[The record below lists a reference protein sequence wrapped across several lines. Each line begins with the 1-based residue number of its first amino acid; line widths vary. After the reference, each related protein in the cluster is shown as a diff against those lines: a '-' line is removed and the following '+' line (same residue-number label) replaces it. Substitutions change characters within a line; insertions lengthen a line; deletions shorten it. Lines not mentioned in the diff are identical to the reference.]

1 MTNIILGTL
10 AQLDA
15 RSVWRHEAS
24 DFTPWLAQPDSLK
37 LLGDSLR
44 LGELTLQATEK
55 DVGEFS
61 ADIVAVEEGGAH
73 VLIENQLEATDHRH
87 LGQVLTYLAG
97 LEGDATVVWIATR
110 FREEHRAAID
120 WLNAN
125 TNERFDFFGVEIEV
139 LKIGDSAAAPRFNIV
154 AKPNDWSRAVGVASR
169 RLSEGASSEGQAFNQ
184 EYWLG
189 LKQSF
194 MAAGEKGHFPKPW
207 QAHWLPFKIGRSG
220 FGLHPCMLR
229 KERRIRFELYMH
241 QKGMPPKLA
250 YRQLEAQRSEI
261 ERELGTALDWQEL
274 PESTASRI
282 AVYLD
287 KVDLTDHNDWPR
299 QHTWIREQLHKFRRV
314 FSQRVQALELG
325 VVMAGQGQD
334 DAEVG

>member
-1 MTNIILGTL
+1 MTDIILGTL
-10 AQLDA
+10 SQLDA
-15 RSVWRHEAS
+15 RTVWKHEAS
-24 DFTPWLAQPDSLK
+24 DFTPWLAQPESLK
-37 LLGDSLR
+37 LLADTLR
-44 LGELTLQATEK
+44 LGELTLQATER
-55 DVGEFS
+55 DVGDFS
-61 ADIVAVEEGGAH
+61 ADIVALEEGGAH

-97 LEGDATVVWIATR
+97 LDGEATVVWIATR

-139 LKIGDSAAAPRFNIV
+139 LKIGDSAAAPRFNVV
-154 AKPNDWSRAVGVASR
+154 AKPNDWSRAVGVTSR
-169 RLSEGASSEGQAFNQ
+169 RVSEGGSSEGQTFNQ
-184 EYWLG
+184 EYSLG
-189 LKQSF
+189 LKESF

-207 QAHWLPFKIGRSG
+207 QAHWLPFKVGRSG
-220 FGLHPCMLR
+220 FGLHPVLLR

-250 YRQLEAQRSEI
+250 YRQLEAQRADI

-274 PESTASRI
+274 PDSTASRI
-282 AVYLD
+282 AVYLKD
-287 KVDLTDHNDWPR
+287 VGLTDRNDWPR
-299 QHTWIREQLHKFRRV
+299 QHAWVREQLHKFRRT

-325 VVMAGQGQD
+325 RSVV
-334 DAEVG
+334 DADEEVV